1 MEKKTTTTMSN
12 SVFRGF
18 SAVPVFRGVP
28 VFLVLVTLFD
38 STTVVVVVVLIQ
50 KRLNIINNLL
60 SSSNNLMNYTVLL
73 IFADQFAL
81 YHTKTTFGLVC

>member
-1 MEKKTTTTMSN
+1 MSN

-18 SAVPVFRGVP
+18 SAVPMFRGVP
-28 VFLVLVTLFD
+28 VFLVLVHAVTLFD
-38 STTVVVVVVLIQ
+38 SITVVVVIVLIQ